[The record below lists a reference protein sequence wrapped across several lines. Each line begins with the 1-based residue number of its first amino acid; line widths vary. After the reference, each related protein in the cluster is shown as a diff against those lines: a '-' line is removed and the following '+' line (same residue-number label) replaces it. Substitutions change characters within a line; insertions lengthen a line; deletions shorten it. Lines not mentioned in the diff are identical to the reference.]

1 MLLCLAATASA
12 WKQLPPGRPRN
23 VTVDANMHEA
33 RITWAH
39 APSDEGGLATHYA
52 IKWQMKDMDT
62 VEWYPDFVGIGQE
75 AVVLD
80 GLLHGVQY
88 AFQIAAMNPQG
99 RAWSGAVRFTTLARV
114 RCEETFHWSSL
125 LDRAEIER
133 MCGDES
139 LDDPSDPDP
148 RGCSVGMNEYVL
160 AGIAAGATLGFVIS
174 AVLLNAR
181 IERKT
186 EQRERRSTAR
196 LERQRSSASGAQ
208 LQQPPAAGHPASAAR
223 TPSAGASR
231 LGSREVSRN
240 ASFSGVGDAALAAPP
255 MPPPPPAGTPDG
267 GASDAEVEGSLA
279 ALGPPAAGHQ
289 RSGSGCRRAP
299 SLGGRWG
306 GAAAGGSAHRVYG
319 SGAGGRSSPLAAA
332 AELAARTAGRSS
344 WLPEERGSLCGSVA
358 TPSDARPASA
368 SPTLVTPTPPR
379 TDVQTPTVLE

>member
-1 MLLCLAATASA
+1 MLLSLVATASA

-208 LQQPPAAGHPASAAR
+208 LQQPPA
-223 TPSAGASR
+223 
-231 LGSREVSRN
+231 
-240 ASFSGVGDAALAAPP
+240 
-255 MPPPPPAGTPDG
+255 
-267 GASDAEVEGSLA
+267 
-279 ALGPPAAGHQ
+279 
-289 RSGSGCRRAP
+289 
-299 SLGGRWG
+299 
-306 GAAAGGSAHRVYG
+306 
-319 SGAGGRSSPLAAA
+319 
-332 AELAARTAGRSS
+332 
-344 WLPEERGSLCGSVA
+344 PE
-358 TPSDARPASA
+358 P
-368 SPTLVTPTPPR
+368 
-379 TDVQTPTVLE
+379 